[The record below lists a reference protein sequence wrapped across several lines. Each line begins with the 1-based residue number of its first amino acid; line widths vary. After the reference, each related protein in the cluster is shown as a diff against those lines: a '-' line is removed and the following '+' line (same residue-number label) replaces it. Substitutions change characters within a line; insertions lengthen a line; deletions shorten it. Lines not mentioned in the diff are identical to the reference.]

1 MTRAFAARSF
11 VRHAF
16 GNYRDI
22 LREVSFS
29 PLMAEYLTF
38 HQNKAFDATETYP
51 DEN

>member
-1 MTRAFAARSF
+1 M
-11 VRHAF
+11 RHAF